1 MDTCILIP
9 SYEKYRVLAGIT
21 ANQIDRHWQ
30 DHPPILFCGLSNPA
44 RQGDTLLMLQR
55 SSDDWISILI
65 DAVREVRE
73 KGFRIAY
80 LILDDHPPLGPCRW
94 DVLNTVLPRVMLK
107 QDAENISL
115 FGSRQG
121 RHIEGNIFFEA
132 GVELEQLPDSD
143 LWRYSLHP
151 GLWSLTA
158 LANLLDKVDA
168 RITESNGRTPWAFE
182 RLSGVRTSQG
192 NNKNMTQCYRLT
204 SAGSTASRRD
214 QLIAFL
220 YRSCGV
226 GSRSIAGMVGGPV
239 QWDRMSHRF
248 NFIHHYFG
256 GPYPIFWRGVME
268 KGQLNQEFLK
278 FCRLFFKRELMKMVT
293 ESLDQFSV
301 ESSSEK

>member
-1 MDTCILIP
+1 M
-9 SYEKYRVLAGIT
+9 
-21 ANQIDRHWQ
+21 
-30 DHPPILFCGLSNPA
+30 
-44 RQGDTLLMLQR
+44 
-55 SSDDWISILI
+55 
-65 DAVREVRE
+65 
-73 KGFRIAY
+73 
-80 LILDDHPPLGPCRW
+80 
-94 DVLNTVLPRVMLK
+94 
-107 QDAENISL
+107 
-115 FGSRQG
+115 
-121 RHIEGNIFFEA
+121 
-132 GVELEQLPDSD
+132 EQLPDSD

-278 FCRLFFKRELMKMVT
+278 FCRLFFKRELMKMAMEAQRIV
-293 ESLDQFSV
+293 
-301 ESSSEK
+301 